1 VRRSGTAE
9 PLVRS
14 GTTEPLVE
22 AGALAVVI
30 ALAVVVRTT
39 LAHRVVVPPVVMAV
53 MPQVGDLEA
62 GKEDAQD
69 DEHDAGDDP
78 DPSRESVEPIGFD
91 RHGRRLCGHCVRCCW
106 GVRCFAH
113 TRNDPG
119 LTARFRWVQPMK
131 NL

>member
-1 VRRSGTAE
+1 MRSGTA
-9 PLVRS
+9 
-14 GTTEPLVE
+14 EPLVE
-22 AGALAVVI
+22 AGALAVV
-30 ALAVVVRTT
+30 VRTA
-39 LAHRVVVPPVVMAV
+39 LAHRVVVPPVMAV
-53 MPQVGDLEA
+53 MSQVGDLEA

-69 DEHDAGDDP
+69 DEHNAGDDP

-91 RHGRRLCGHCVRCCW
+91 RHDRRLCGDCGRCCW

>member
-1 VRRSGTAE
+1 M
-9 PLVRS
+9 
-14 GTTEPLVE
+14 E
-22 AGALAVVI
+22 AGF
-30 ALAVVVRTT
+30 LAVVVT
-39 LAHRVVVPPVVMAV
+39 LSVVVRSPQALRVVPPVVMASV

-62 GKEDAQD
+62 GEEDAQN

-91 RHGRRLCGHCVRCCW
+91 RRGRRLCGDCVRCCW

-119 LTARFRWVQPMK
+119 PMARFRWVQLMK
-131 NL
+131 